1 MTGEFFFH
9 VLFFLYHIFKV
20 RCYNAAYIFIFR
32 CSFSHHSLI
41 PSVLLLPASRY
52 FADTVYPYV
61 SYPSHIWSF
70 VFPIKGEIY
79 GVHSYFLYFKPPFG
93 GLQMNEGVAV
103 VSVRLSWDH
112 LAHLIKHRS
121 FNLVLSFQCTQ
132 KTTFTWSSTVQL
144 TAGKHMHVHRQTWKH
159 VFGQECSSLTFRS
172 SSAVN
177 FFLLTVVSVH
187 KIPDLLF

>member
-1 MTGEFFFH
+1 MCDWIRFLFDPGYWSQTNDGGIFFFMYYSFCTIYSRWGATMQ
-9 VLFFLYHIFKV
+9 L
-20 RCYNAAYIFIFR
+20 YIFIFR

-41 PSVLLLPASRY
+41 PSVLLLSASRY

-103 VSVRLSWDH
+103 VSVCLSWDH

-121 FNLVLSFQCTQ
+121 FNLVLSFQCTR

-144 TAGKHMHVHRQTWKH
+144 TAGKHMHVHRQTWKC
-159 VFGQECSSLTFRS
+159 VFGQDS
-172 SSAVN
+172 
-177 FFLLTVVSVH
+177 
-187 KIPDLLF
+187 